1 MQAPGPR
8 SSADLQ
14 PALSLEKCDLSPSA
28 MLQLVKKKSFSHNNL
43 FNGADKTMTTSAH
56 GRPRP
61 FVLIVMDGWG
71 INPRKDG
78 NAIALANTPNIDKIA
93 STWPTTSIKTSGEA
107 VGLPPG
113 QMGNSEV
120 GHQNIGAGKRVLQD
134 YTRVSEAIKDGSFFN
149 NPAFLKAVEH
159 VKKHQSQLH
168 ICGLLGD
175 GGVHAHETH
184 LEALLRLAHI
194 HNLERVYVHS
204 FTDGRDT
211 SPTGGIEFMR
221 KLQARAAEI
230 GGEHAARVATVSG
243 RYYAMDRDN
252 RWDRTGLA
260 YFAMTRGEGQHADSA
275 LAAIQ
280 QSYDK
285 GVTDEF
291 IVPTVI
297 MEDGHPVTTV
307 QAGDAIIH
315 YNFRPDRARQLT
327 KAFVLPEMPPQAQGK
342 FNRGPRIPDLQFV
355 MMTEYEVGLDAE
367 VAYRADEVDMPLA
380 RVVAEQGMLQ
390 FHTAE
395 TEKYAHV
402 TYFINGR
409 REVPYKGEDRLLVPS
424 PKVPTYDLQPEMS
437 APGVTSTAIEY
448 IRSGKYDLVIMNYAN
463 ADMVGHTGVIPAAIK
478 AVETVDKGIGQVVE
492 ATLAVGGGLLI
503 TADHGNAEQLIDYE
517 NGKPYTAHTTN
528 PVPLYLVVPQ
538 YAKAKLR
545 SDGILADVSPTILQ
559 IMGIPQPGDMRG
571 HSLIVSQQ

>member
-1 MQAPGPR
+1 M
-8 SSADLQ
+8 STT
-14 PALSLEKCDLSPSA
+14 PAA
-28 MLQLVKKKSFSHNNL
+28 
-43 FNGADKTMTTSAH
+43 

-71 INPRKDG
+71 INPRKEG
-78 NAIALANTPNIDKIA
+78 NAIALARTPNIDKLA
-93 STWPTTSIKTSGEA
+93 GQWPHTAVKTSGEA
-107 VGLPPG
+107 VGLPEG

-134 YTRVSEAIKDGSFFN
+134 YTRVNESIKDGSFFQ
-149 NPAFLKAVEH
+149 NPALLKAIEH
-159 VKKHQSQLH
+159 VKKNGSQLH

-194 HNLERVYVHS
+194 HDIERVYIHS

-211 SPTGGIEFMR
+211 SPTGGIEFMHH
-221 KLQARAAEI
+221 LQVRAREI
-230 GGEHAARVATVSG
+230 GGEHAAKVATVSG

-252 RWDRTGLA
+252 RWDRTA
-260 YFAMTRGEGQHADSA
+260 MTYFAMTRGEGIRASSA
-275 LAAIQ
+275 VEAIQ
-280 QSYDK
+280 HSYEQ

-291 IVPTVI
+291 IVPAVV
-297 MEDGHPVTTV
+297 MEDQQPVAV
-307 QAGDAIIH
+307 VKAGDALIH

-327 KAFVLPEMPPQAQGK
+327 KAFILEELPPQAQGK
-342 FNRGPRIPDLQFV
+342 FDRGPRLEDLQYV
-355 MMTEYEVGLDAE
+355 MMTEYEAGLDAP
-367 VAYRADEVDMPLA
+367 VAFRADEVEMPLA
-380 RVVAEQGMLQ
+380 RVISEQGMRQ

-409 REVPYKGEDRLLVPS
+409 RETPFPGEDRLLVPS

-437 APGVTSTAIEY
+437 AAGVTEEAVEH
-448 IRSGKYDLVIMNYAN
+448 IRSGEYDLVIMNYAN
-463 ADMVGHTGVIPAAIK
+463 ADMVGHTGVIEAAIK
-478 AVETVDKGIGQVVE
+478 AVEAVDTGVGRVVE

-503 TADHGNAEQLIDYE
+503 TADHGNAEQLIEYDT
-517 NGKPYTAHTTN
+517 GKPFTAHTTY

-538 YAKAKLR
+538 LAHVRLR
-545 SDGILADVSPTILQ
+545 DDGILADVAPTILDVLH
-559 IMGIPQPGDMRG
+559 IPQPKDMTGR
-571 HSLIVSQQ
+571 SLILR